1 VVQRKSTR
9 NRGDATGK
17 LRELLAANRRGKGV
31 GIYSICSANRF
42 VLEAGMLQ
50 AKRDESLLLIESTSN
65 QVNQFGG
72 YTGQTPAEFVEF
84 VEEVA
89 AARNFPRKQ
98 IVLGG
103 DHLGPHVWRNVSA
116 SAAIE
121 KAGEMVAAYVQ
132 AGFRKIHLDAS
143 MPCADDHPAKNGS
156 LPDQIVAARTADL
169 CRVAEDTY
177 RRLSPSAS
185 APLYVIG
192 TEVPVPGGEL
202 AGSHAPAVTKTK
214 DLKQTLSTA
223 KKTFFSRGLQSAW
236 ERVIGVVVQ
245 PGVEFGDATVF
256 PYDAKEAQP
265 LSRFLTRAWPGV
277 YEAHSTDYQTS
288 RALRQ
293 MVVDHFAI
301 LKVGP
306 WLTFACREA
315 VLALTAIEKEWL
327 SDRAGVS
334 LSCLPEILE
343 TAMLKNP
350 AHWKNYYHGEERDLR
365 IARRYSYSD
374 RVRYYWP
381 EPAVAA
387 SLQRLLHNLSA
398 QPVPQSL
405 LSQYL
410 PRQADAVRAGLLS
423 NQPSALIHDKILE
436 VLDRYAYAVGCGG
449 REAAGGGRRLC

>member
-1 VVQRKSTR
+1 MQRKSAK

-50 AKRDESLLLIESTSN
+50 AKRDASLLLIESTSN

-72 YTGQTPAEFVEF
+72 YTGQTPAEFVKF

-89 AARNFPRKQ
+89 GATGFPRKRM
-98 IVLGG
+98 VLGG
-103 DHLGPHVWRNVSA
+103 DHLGPHVWRNVSS
-116 SAAIE
+116 SAAME
-121 KAGEMVAAYVQ
+121 KAGEMVAAYVH
-132 AGFRKIHLDAS
+132 AGFSKIHLDAS
-143 MPCADDHPAKNGS
+143 MPCADDRPAKKGS
-156 LPDQIVAARTADL
+156 LPDEIVADRAADL
-169 CRVAEDTY
+169 CRVAEQAY
-177 RRLSPSAS
+177 RTLSPSAS

-202 AGSHAPAVTKTK
+202 AGSHAPAVTTTE

-223 KKTFFSRGLQSAW
+223 KKAFLSRGLASAW
-236 ERVIGVVVQ
+236 DRVIAVVVQ

-256 PYDAKEAQP
+256 PYDAKKAQP
-265 LSRFLTRAWPGV
+265 LSRFLSRTRTGV

-293 MVVDHFAI
+293 MVLDHFAI

-306 WLTFACREA
+306 WLTFAFREA
-315 VLALTAIEKEWL
+315 VLALGAIEKEWL

-334 LSCLPEILE
+334 LSCLAEILE
-343 TAMLKNP
+343 TAMLNNP
-350 AHWKNYYHGEERDLR
+350 AHWKSYYHGEEKDLR
-365 IARRYSYSD
+365 IARKYSYSD

-381 EPAVAA
+381 EPAVAT
-387 SLQRLLHNLSA
+387 SLERLLHNLSTH
-398 QPVPQSL
+398 PVPQSL

-410 PRQADAVRAGLLS
+410 PRQADRVRAGLLR

-436 VLDRYAYAVGCGG
+436 VLDRYRYAVGCGG
-449 REAAGGGRRLC
+449 GEATEDSRHLC